1 MLMWAQILALSQK
14 SLMPTMVDMDMWLV
28 SDTFQSMCILQ
39 QLQLQKKGY
48 LLFIQLLKQ
57 LHPHLQFKW
66 DENTQSIPNNQ
77 TPTIN

>member
-1 MLMWAQILALSQK
+1 MSTDFGTALEV
-14 SLMPTMVDMDMWLV
+14 PYAYHDMDMWLV
-28 SDTFQSMCILQ
+28 SDTQNPFQSLCTLQ

-77 TPTIN
+77 APTI